1 MSALRTLWWLGARL
15 GLPFQAL
22 GPPGAPPCFSE
33 EVEVLCPACSSVGA
47 PVAPTGGV
55 SFLRWGWED
64 KACLARLSR
73 LHFSFKPSILT
84 CFCCLENKLFVL
96 LSRGGLGSSQGS
108 SGSLLTPWPRKPFPL
123 PSPAAA
129 RLACAAWWS
138 GPCPCDTLILKPVLL
153 LFPISLLLLFCSSSA
168 ERSDPAS

>member
-96 LSRGGLGSSQGS
+96 LSRGALGSSQGS

-129 RLACAAWWS
+129 RPACAAWWS

-153 LFPISLLLLFCSSSA
+153 LFPISLLLLFC
-168 ERSDPAS
+168 RTF

>member
-129 RLACAAWWS
+129 RPACAAWWS